1 MTVSKRIRFEVLRR
15 DGYKCHYCHTQDAKL
30 TIDHVI
36 PQALGGNDNPDN
48 LVACCQDFNLGKTSI
63 NPDEPLVA
71 QVEEWAET
79 FHFYLKAAQDG
90 IKTSIEEENEYVHNV
105 FDLWERTTDM
115 GDGYRY
121 PLPDTWAKTARHW
134 HDINV
139 DEDILEHAFQLARE
153 RCELGKLRIGN
164 AYNYAAGIVG
174 NLMREA
180 MDNARAWTETA
191 IRQKD
196 AHDHAD

>member
-48 LVACCQDFNLGKTSI
+48 LVACCQDCNLGKTSI

-90 IKTSIEEENEYVHNV
+90 IKTSIEEENEYAHNV

-121 PLPDTWAKTARHW
+121 PLPDTWAKTARYW

-139 DEDILEHAFQLARE
+139 DEDIIEHAFQLARE
-153 RCELGKLRIGN
+153 RCELGKLRIDN

>member
-1 MTVSKRIRFEVLRR
+1 MSENNQVVEYTTTVDESVIGLPKFVWCMAWLAWC
-15 DGYKCHYCHTQDAKL
+15 GFFAG
-30 TIDHVI
+30 IDFMK
-36 PQALGGNDNPDN
+36 QWWLG
-48 LVACCQDFNLGKTSI
+48 V
-63 NPDEPLVA
+63 
-71 QVEEWAET
+71 
-79 FHFYLKAAQDG
+79 AAQ
-90 IKTSIEEENEYVHNV
+90 TVY
-105 FDLWERTTDM
+105 
-115 GDGYRY
+115 
-121 PLPDTWAKTARHW
+121 
-134 HDINV
+134 
-139 DEDILEHAFQLARE
+139 HAFQLARE

>member
-15 DGYKCHYCHTQDAKL
+15 DGYKYHYCHTQDAKL

-48 LVACCQDFNLGKTSI
+48 LVACCQDCNLGKTSI

-121 PLPDTWAKTARHW
+121 PLPDTWAKTARYW

>member
-1 MTVSKRIRFEVLRR
+1 M
-15 DGYKCHYCHTQDAKL
+15 
-30 TIDHVI
+30 I
-36 PQALGGNDNPDN
+36 PQARGGNDNPDN
-48 LVACCQDFNLGKTSI
+48 LVACCQDCNLGKTSI

-121 PLPDTWAKTARHW
+121 PLPDTWAKTARYW